1 MTLPF
6 QSQFDSTPT
15 KTDLTEIFS
24 VAGIRTTEGVSDRP
38 ARPPRHVSPIE
49 WDKPCAAS
57 TCLIAPLSAKNVSLC
72 CISTAIWALP

>member
-49 WDKPCAAS
+49 WD
-57 TCLIAPLSAKNVSLC
+57 NVVRLGQYVLDC
-72 CISTAIWALP
+72 TLVR

>member
-24 VAGIRTTEGVSDRP
+24 VAGAASTFQSQFDSTPTKTDLTEIFSVAG
-38 ARPPRHVSPIE
+38 
-49 WDKPCAAS
+49 AAS
-57 TCLIAPLSAKNVSLC
+57 TCLIALLSAKNVSLC